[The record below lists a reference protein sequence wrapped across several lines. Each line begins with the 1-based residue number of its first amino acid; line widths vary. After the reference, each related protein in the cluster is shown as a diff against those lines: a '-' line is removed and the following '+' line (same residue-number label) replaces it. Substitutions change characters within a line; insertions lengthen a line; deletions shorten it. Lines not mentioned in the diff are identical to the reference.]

1 MFDKNDENEILE
13 EVVEHEAEQDIVSD
27 AEDSTFDDQAETADL
42 EKAPL
47 SHSEP
52 SDDSG
57 MGDAPDDVDVD
68 EVADTAIEVLQT
80 ILKPF
85 DIGDITIDEYDGDEG
100 ELILDITGDDLAVL
114 IGRHGRTLDSIQ
126 FLVSAIVRR
135 KLGYRYPVVV
145 DVEGYKSR
153 QRQKIES
160 IAKSAANRAVS
171 QDRDV
176 PMRPMTPYERRIVH
190 ITLRDDVRVETES
203 EGEGSERHVVVKPR

>member
-1 MFDKNDENEILE
+1 MFDNNDENQLIE
-13 EVVEHEAEQDIVSD
+13 EVVEHEAEQEIMNDSED
-27 AEDSTFDDQAETADL
+27 ATYEDRAETDEL

-47 SHSEP
+47 SCSE
-52 SDDSG
+52 SSMDD
-57 MGDAPDDVDVD
+57 DNEAPDDVDID

-135 KLGYRYPVVV
+135 KMGYRYPVVV

-190 ITLRDDVRVETES
+190 IALRDDVRVETES